1 MVVQKKLVAA
11 VALVIGFT
19 TVNEAQAQQDN
30 RKPGNPPRVEQL
42 FKEMDSD
49 KDGFL
54 SKTEVKGPLSDDFKK
69 IDANKDGLLSKE
81 ELEKAPKPAQG
92 QRPPR

>member
-1 MVVQKKLVAA
+1 MVAKKKIVSA
-11 VALVIGFT
+11 VALVIGLT

-30 RKPGNPPRVEQL
+30 RKPGNPPSVEQL
-42 FKEMDSD
+42 FKEMDGNE
-49 KDGFL
+49 DGFL

-69 IDANKDGLLSKE
+69 IDANEDGLLSKE
-81 ELEKAPKPAQG
+81 ELEKAPKPAKG